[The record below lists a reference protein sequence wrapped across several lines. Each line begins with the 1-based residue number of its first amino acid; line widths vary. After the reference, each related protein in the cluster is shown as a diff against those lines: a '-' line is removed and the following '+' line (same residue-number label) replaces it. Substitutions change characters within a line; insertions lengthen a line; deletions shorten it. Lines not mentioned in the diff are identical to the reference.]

1 LAEAQ
6 FNLGVAFWHGK
17 GVERRCCARA
27 VEWFLKAAKQGHL
40 HASFHLASAYKNGE
54 GVAKDMGE

>member
-6 FNLGVAFWHGK
+6 FNLGIAHWHGK
-17 GVERRCCARA
+17 GVERRCCSRA

-40 HASFHLASAYKNGE
+40 HAAFHLATAYKNGE